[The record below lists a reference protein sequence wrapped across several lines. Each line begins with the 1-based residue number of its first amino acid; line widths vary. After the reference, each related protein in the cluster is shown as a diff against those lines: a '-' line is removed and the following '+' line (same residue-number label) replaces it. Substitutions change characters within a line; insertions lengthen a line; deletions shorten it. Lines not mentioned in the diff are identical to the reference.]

1 MIFTNDTATQ
11 KSPAWSY
18 RRKRVQVLPSVLL
31 HGVEDAQDVQEE
43 VDDVQVEVDGGQYVL
58 LRWQLA
64 HQNVCVVDDE
74 AAEEQSPSA
83 GEHQLHRVVVEENLA
98 YSRRM
103 QLDAMSVEKRAVSQ

>member
-103 QLDAMSVEKRAVSQ
+103 QLDTMSVEKRAVSQ